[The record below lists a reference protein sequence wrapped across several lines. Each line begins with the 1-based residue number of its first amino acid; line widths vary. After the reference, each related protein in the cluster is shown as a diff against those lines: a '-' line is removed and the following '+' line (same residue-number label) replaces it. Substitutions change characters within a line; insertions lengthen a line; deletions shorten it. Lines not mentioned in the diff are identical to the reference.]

1 MKKKELAVGDSTD
14 VEIIFS
20 TGHYS
25 SRVSKSANVL
35 CNAPGVNSVLSITAF
50 PVKSPDSLKT
60 YTFTPYQIDMDS
72 SRPDAQKN
80 PWEYEVAVRTVSAE
94 PLALTVVSRPD
105 RFVILDVPD
114 GEIKPGKEKTIRI
127 KIEPDVADTLFTKS
141 FTVEASDSARTRFTF
156 PIKKGMRWGP
166 APTSSR

>member
-1 MKKKELAVGDSTD
+1 LKKKELAVGDSTD

-25 SRVSKSANVL
+25 SRVNKSASVI
-35 CNAPGVNSVLSITAF
+35 CNAPGAGSALSIIAH
-50 PVKSPDSLKT
+50 PIKDPDSLTT
-60 YTFTPYQIDMDS
+60 YTFTPYQIDMDA
-72 SRPDAQKN
+72 SRPDAQKK
-80 PWEYEVAVRTVSAE
+80 PWEYEVAVRNVSAE

-105 RFVILDVPD
+105 RFVEVEVPN

-127 KIEPDVADTLFTKS
+127 RIEPEVADTLFTKS

-156 PIKKGMRWGP
+156 PIKKSMRWGP